1 MITDTFDVSEFNLV
15 ENLSYSPNTGIKID
29 YTAQE
34 SYQAQSTFRFTD
46 ATASKDASL
55 KDLIVSSGTKDG
67 EEPTYKE
74 YELTPT
80 FDKDVKEYEITL
92 LEYVDQINITAI
104 QNDEKAT
111 MKIKHPKRDE
121 DGNLVYEAD
130 GTTIV
135 YEEKELL
142 NNTEYMI
149 TLNELGKEDTDITIL
164 VTAEDGTQKTYTIN
178 VTRTASTASENTTN
192 ENSSEIAPEA
202 KDNEDIKNIEIKGYS
217 LEPAFSPNIYEYKVN
232 VKSNET
238 KLDITAK
245 TENPNVTIDIAGN
258 ENLVDGENTITIL
271 CTNEQTKK
279 NLTYQI
285 IVNKSSETEDNAALT
300 ANLAKQKAKKVRMIL
315 IGLAVAFVAIVLIVI
330 FKSRNNNY
338 EEDEDK
344 YEYDEEDQ
352 DKIKLSDDEEFFSR
366 INRENWE
373 ASNKKSKKVTL
384 SDEDMNIGFNN
395 ETYFKPY
402 KDISSKEE
410 LEKEESEEYFRTSKS
425 GKKGKHF

>member
-1 MITDTFDVSEFNLV
+1 MITDNFDVSEFNLV

-92 LEYVDQINITAI
+92 LEYVDKINITAI

-164 VTAEDGTQKTYTIN
+164 VTAEDGKTTDEYKIKIKRPYGTIKGKIYTAP
-178 VTRTASTASENTTN
+178 TASTTGKYIATVRVYKSEDVSKIINWSEVTPGTDDTVHKDLMTLTSNNIKTN
-192 ENSSEIAPEA
+192 DDGTYEIYVIPN
-202 KDNEDIKNIEIKGYS
+202 KYDILLDKAGYLDDVYIERQVDEGNIVYLG
-217 LEPAFSPNIYEYKVN
+217 
-232 VKSNET
+232 
-238 KLDITAK
+238 
-245 TENPNVTIDIAGN
+245 
-258 ENLVDGENTITIL
+258 
-271 CTNEQTKK
+271 
-279 NLTYQI
+279 
-285 IVNKSSETEDNAALT
+285 
-300 ANLAKQKAKKVRMIL
+300 
-315 IGLAVAFVAIVLIVI
+315 
-330 FKSRNNNY
+330 
-338 EEDEDK
+338 
-344 YEYDEEDQ
+344 
-352 DKIKLSDDEEFFSR
+352 
-366 INRENWE
+366 
-373 ASNKKSKKVTL
+373 
-384 SDEDMNIGFNN
+384 
-395 ETYFKPY
+395 
-402 KDISSKEE
+402 
-410 LEKEESEEYFRTSKS
+410 ESELIARRY
-425 GKKGKHF
+425 

>member
-92 LEYVDQINITAI
+92 LEYVDKINITAI

-111 MKIKHPKRDE
+111 MKIKHPKRNE
-121 DGNLVYEAD
+121 DGNIVYETD

-164 VTAEDGTQKTYTIN
+164 VTAEDGKTTDEYKIKIKRPYGTIKGKIYTAP
-178 VTRTASTASENTTN
+178 TASTTGKYIATVRVYKSEDVSKIINWSEVTPGTDDTVHKDLMTLTSNNIKTN
-192 ENSSEIAPEA
+192 DDGTYEIYVIPN
-202 KDNEDIKNIEIKGYS
+202 KYDILLDKAGYLDDVYIERQVDEGNI
-217 LEPAFSPNIYEYKVN
+217 
-232 VKSNET
+232 
-238 KLDITAK
+238 
-245 TENPNVTIDIAGN
+245 
-258 ENLVDGENTITIL
+258 VDLG
-271 CTNEQTKK
+271 
-279 NLTYQI
+279 
-285 IVNKSSETEDNAALT
+285 
-300 ANLAKQKAKKVRMIL
+300 
-315 IGLAVAFVAIVLIVI
+315 
-330 FKSRNNNY
+330 
-338 EEDEDK
+338 
-344 YEYDEEDQ
+344 
-352 DKIKLSDDEEFFSR
+352 
-366 INRENWE
+366 
-373 ASNKKSKKVTL
+373 
-384 SDEDMNIGFNN
+384 
-395 ETYFKPY
+395 
-402 KDISSKEE
+402 
-410 LEKEESEEYFRTSKS
+410 ESELIARRY
-425 GKKGKHF
+425 

>member
-34 SYQAQSTFRFTD
+34 SYQSQSTFRFTD

-92 LEYVDQINITAI
+92 LEYVDKINITAI

-164 VTAEDGTQKTYTIN
+164 VTAEDGKTIDEYKIKIKRPYGTIKGKIYTAP
-178 VTRTASTASENTTN
+178 TASTTGKYIATVRVYKSEDVSKIINWSEVTPGTDDTVHKDLMTLTSNNIKTN
-192 ENSSEIAPEA
+192 DDGTYEIYVIPN
-202 KDNEDIKNIEIKGYS
+202 KYDILLDKAGYLDDVYIERQVDEGNI
-217 LEPAFSPNIYEYKVN
+217 
-232 VKSNET
+232 
-238 KLDITAK
+238 
-245 TENPNVTIDIAGN
+245 
-258 ENLVDGENTITIL
+258 VDLG
-271 CTNEQTKK
+271 
-279 NLTYQI
+279 
-285 IVNKSSETEDNAALT
+285 
-300 ANLAKQKAKKVRMIL
+300 
-315 IGLAVAFVAIVLIVI
+315 
-330 FKSRNNNY
+330 
-338 EEDEDK
+338 
-344 YEYDEEDQ
+344 
-352 DKIKLSDDEEFFSR
+352 
-366 INRENWE
+366 
-373 ASNKKSKKVTL
+373 
-384 SDEDMNIGFNN
+384 
-395 ETYFKPY
+395 
-402 KDISSKEE
+402 
-410 LEKEESEEYFRTSKS
+410 ESELIARRY
-425 GKKGKHF
+425 

>member
-1 MITDTFDVSEFNLV
+1 MITDNFDVSEFNLV

-92 LEYVDQINITAI
+92 LEYVDKINITAI

-121 DGNLVYEAD
+121 DGNIVYETD

-164 VTAEDGTQKTYTIN
+164 VTAEDGKTTDEYKIKIKRPYGTIKGKIYTAP
-178 VTRTASTASENTTN
+178 TASTTGKYIATVRVYKSEDVSKIINWSEVTPETDDTVHKDLMTLTSNNIKTN
-192 ENSSEIAPEA
+192 DDGTYEIYVIPN
-202 KDNEDIKNIEIKGYS
+202 KYDILLDKAGYLDDVYIERQVDEGNI
-217 LEPAFSPNIYEYKVN
+217 
-232 VKSNET
+232 
-238 KLDITAK
+238 
-245 TENPNVTIDIAGN
+245 
-258 ENLVDGENTITIL
+258 VDLG
-271 CTNEQTKK
+271 
-279 NLTYQI
+279 
-285 IVNKSSETEDNAALT
+285 
-300 ANLAKQKAKKVRMIL
+300 
-315 IGLAVAFVAIVLIVI
+315 
-330 FKSRNNNY
+330 
-338 EEDEDK
+338 
-344 YEYDEEDQ
+344 
-352 DKIKLSDDEEFFSR
+352 
-366 INRENWE
+366 
-373 ASNKKSKKVTL
+373 
-384 SDEDMNIGFNN
+384 
-395 ETYFKPY
+395 
-402 KDISSKEE
+402 
-410 LEKEESEEYFRTSKS
+410 ESELIARRY
-425 GKKGKHF
+425 

>member
-1 MITDTFDVSEFNLV
+1 MITDNFDVSEFNLV

-92 LEYVDQINITAI
+92 LEYVDKINITAI

-111 MKIKHPKRDE
+111 MKIKHPKRNE
-121 DGNLVYEAD
+121 DGNIVYETD

-164 VTAEDGTQKTYTIN
+164 VTAEDGKTTDEYKIKIKRPYGTIKGKIYTAP
-178 VTRTASTASENTTN
+178 TASTTGKYIATVRVYKSEDVSKIINWSEVTPGTDDTVHKDLMTLTSNNIKTN
-192 ENSSEIAPEA
+192 DDGTYEIYVIPN
-202 KDNEDIKNIEIKGYS
+202 KYDILLDKAGYLDDVYIERQVDEGNI
-217 LEPAFSPNIYEYKVN
+217 
-232 VKSNET
+232 
-238 KLDITAK
+238 
-245 TENPNVTIDIAGN
+245 
-258 ENLVDGENTITIL
+258 VDLG
-271 CTNEQTKK
+271 
-279 NLTYQI
+279 
-285 IVNKSSETEDNAALT
+285 
-300 ANLAKQKAKKVRMIL
+300 
-315 IGLAVAFVAIVLIVI
+315 
-330 FKSRNNNY
+330 
-338 EEDEDK
+338 
-344 YEYDEEDQ
+344 
-352 DKIKLSDDEEFFSR
+352 
-366 INRENWE
+366 
-373 ASNKKSKKVTL
+373 
-384 SDEDMNIGFNN
+384 
-395 ETYFKPY
+395 
-402 KDISSKEE
+402 
-410 LEKEESEEYFRTSKS
+410 ESELIARRY
-425 GKKGKHF
+425 

>member
-164 VTAEDGTQKTYTIN
+164 VTAEDGKTIDEYKIKIKRPYGIIKGKIYTAP
-178 VTRTASTASENTTN
+178 TASTTGKYIATVRVYKSEDVSKIINWSEVTPGTDDTVHKDLMTLTSNNIKTN
-192 ENSSEIAPEA
+192 DDGTYEIYVIPN
-202 KDNEDIKNIEIKGYS
+202 KYDILLDKAGYLDDVYIERQVDEGNI
-217 LEPAFSPNIYEYKVN
+217 
-232 VKSNET
+232 
-238 KLDITAK
+238 
-245 TENPNVTIDIAGN
+245 
-258 ENLVDGENTITIL
+258 VDLG
-271 CTNEQTKK
+271 
-279 NLTYQI
+279 
-285 IVNKSSETEDNAALT
+285 
-300 ANLAKQKAKKVRMIL
+300 
-315 IGLAVAFVAIVLIVI
+315 
-330 FKSRNNNY
+330 
-338 EEDEDK
+338 
-344 YEYDEEDQ
+344 
-352 DKIKLSDDEEFFSR
+352 
-366 INRENWE
+366 
-373 ASNKKSKKVTL
+373 
-384 SDEDMNIGFNN
+384 
-395 ETYFKPY
+395 
-402 KDISSKEE
+402 
-410 LEKEESEEYFRTSKS
+410 ESELIARRY
-425 GKKGKHF
+425 

>member
-92 LEYVDQINITAI
+92 LEYVDKINITAI

-149 TLNELGKEDTDITIL
+149 TLNELGKEDTNITIL
-164 VTAEDGTQKTYTIN
+164 ITAEDGKTTDEYKIKIKRPYGTIKGKIYTAP
-178 VTRTASTASENTTN
+178 TASTTGKYIATVRVYKSEDVSKIINWSEVTPGTDDTVHKDLMTLTSNNIKTN
-192 ENSSEIAPEA
+192 DDGTYEIYVIPN
-202 KDNEDIKNIEIKGYS
+202 KYDILLDKVGYLDDVYIERQVDEGNI
-217 LEPAFSPNIYEYKVN
+217 
-232 VKSNET
+232 
-238 KLDITAK
+238 
-245 TENPNVTIDIAGN
+245 
-258 ENLVDGENTITIL
+258 VDLG
-271 CTNEQTKK
+271 
-279 NLTYQI
+279 
-285 IVNKSSETEDNAALT
+285 
-300 ANLAKQKAKKVRMIL
+300 
-315 IGLAVAFVAIVLIVI
+315 
-330 FKSRNNNY
+330 
-338 EEDEDK
+338 
-344 YEYDEEDQ
+344 
-352 DKIKLSDDEEFFSR
+352 
-366 INRENWE
+366 
-373 ASNKKSKKVTL
+373 
-384 SDEDMNIGFNN
+384 
-395 ETYFKPY
+395 
-402 KDISSKEE
+402 
-410 LEKEESEEYFRTSKS
+410 ESELIARRY
-425 GKKGKHF
+425 

>member
-92 LEYVDQINITAI
+92 LEYVDKINITAI

-149 TLNELGKEDTDITIL
+149 ILNELGKEDTNITIL
-164 VTAEDGTQKTYTIN
+164 ITAEDGKTT
-178 VTRTASTASENTTN
+178 
-192 ENSSEIAPEA
+192 
-202 KDNEDIKNIEIKGYS
+202 D
-217 LEPAFSPNIYEYKVN
+217 EYK
-232 VKSNET
+232 
-238 KLDITAK
+238 I
-245 TENPNVTIDIAGN
+245 
-258 ENLVDGENTITIL
+258 
-271 CTNEQTKK
+271 
-279 NLTYQI
+279 
-285 IVNKSSETEDNAALT
+285 
-300 ANLAKQKAKKVRMIL
+300 
-315 IGLAVAFVAIVLIVI
+315 
-330 FKSRNNNY
+330 
-338 EEDEDK
+338 
-344 YEYDEEDQ
+344 
-352 DKIKLSDDEEFFSR
+352 KIKRHME
-366 INRENWE
+366 
-373 ASNKKSKKVTL
+373 
-384 SDEDMNIGFNN
+384 
-395 ETYFKPY
+395 
-402 KDISSKEE
+402 
-410 LEKEESEEYFRTSKS
+410 
-425 GKKGKHF
+425 

>member
-92 LEYVDQINITAI
+92 LEYVDKMNITAI
-104 QNDEKAT
+104 QNNEKAT
-111 MKIKHPKRDE
+111 MKIKHPKRNE
-121 DGNLVYEAD
+121 DGNIVYETD

-164 VTAEDGTQKTYTIN
+164 VTAEDGKTTDEYKIKIKRPYGTIKGKIYTAP
-178 VTRTASTASENTTN
+178 TASTTGKYIATVRVYKSEDVSKIINWSEVTPGTDDIVHKDLMTLTSNNIKTN
-192 ENSSEIAPEA
+192 DDGTYEIYVIPN
-202 KDNEDIKNIEIKGYS
+202 KYDILLDKAGYLDDVYIERQVDEGNI
-217 LEPAFSPNIYEYKVN
+217 
-232 VKSNET
+232 
-238 KLDITAK
+238 
-245 TENPNVTIDIAGN
+245 
-258 ENLVDGENTITIL
+258 VDLG
-271 CTNEQTKK
+271 
-279 NLTYQI
+279 
-285 IVNKSSETEDNAALT
+285 
-300 ANLAKQKAKKVRMIL
+300 
-315 IGLAVAFVAIVLIVI
+315 
-330 FKSRNNNY
+330 
-338 EEDEDK
+338 
-344 YEYDEEDQ
+344 
-352 DKIKLSDDEEFFSR
+352 
-366 INRENWE
+366 
-373 ASNKKSKKVTL
+373 
-384 SDEDMNIGFNN
+384 
-395 ETYFKPY
+395 
-402 KDISSKEE
+402 
-410 LEKEESEEYFRTSKS
+410 ESELIARRY
-425 GKKGKHF
+425 